1 MEVEPTQYEVS
12 DLVKYAYEG
21 QPAKMQDVFNELMMG
36 RLYDS
41 IQQKKVEVAQRFFGT
56 KDELDPDADQDN
68 NIEDIEDTQDGQ
80 VA

>member
-12 DLVKYAYEG
+12 DLVRYAYEG

-36 RLYDS
+36 RMYDS
-41 IQQKKVEVAQRFFGT
+41 IQQKKVEVAQRYFGT
-56 KDELDPDADQDN
+56 NKDADSDADQDN

>member
-1 MEVEPTQYEVS
+1 MQVEPQQYEVS

-41 IQQKKVEVAQRFFGT
+41 IQQKKVEVAQKFFGSN
-56 KDELDPDADQDN
+56 EDADQDTDQDN
-68 NIEDIEDTQDGQ
+68 NIEDKEDTQDGE